1 MKILQKLRVGTLLSA
16 CCISLVGL
24 LLNACGSYTPESIV
38 KEKYPDDKILSIE
51 ELKKELGFID
61 SRECLYEV
69 SGRPS
74 YYLYFLKDK
83 DGAISIVRFGLDKG
97 EKNID
102 EVKISSKEQKKDSL
116 KFLNKIPLK
125 LHKEDLDAS
134 GRKCFE

>member
-69 SGRPS
+69 SGRLS

-83 DGAISIVRFGLDKG
+83 DGAISIVRFGLDKR

-102 EVKISSKEQKKDSL
+102 EVKISSKEQKK
-116 KFLNKIPLK
+116 IV
-125 LHKEDLDAS
+125 
-134 GRKCFE
+134 